1 MKKRTFTVLVA
12 LAFVCSSL
20 FVLASCAKK
29 EVKEAEKPV
38 SEEAKAEEAKEEKV
52 KEEKVKEEEA
62 KEEEA
67 ERRERVRKLE
77 LKGLVGE
84 KIYFDFDKS
93 EIKPQ
98 AEVTLK
104 EKAEALLGNKSISV
118 LIEGHCDERGTDEY
132 NMALGQR
139 RAHAA
144 KNYLMK
150 LGVSEERLK
159 TISYGEERPA
169 DPRHTVE
176 AWAKNRRDEFKVIE

>member
-1 MKKRTFTVLVA
+1 MKKRIFTVLVA
-12 LAFVCSSL
+12 LAFGYSSL
-20 FVLASCAKK
+20 FLLASCAKK

-38 SEEAKAEEAKEEKV
+38 AEEAKPEEAKPAKPEVEEEKA
-52 KEEKVKEEEA
+52 KEYKEEEA
-62 KEEEA
+62 KRQEKL
-67 ERRERVRKLE
+67 RKLE
-77 LKGLVGE
+77 LVDLIGE

-93 EIKPQ
+93 VIKPQ
-98 AEVTLK
+98 AEATLK
-104 EKAEALLGNKSISV
+104 EKAEALLENKSISV

-139 RAHAA
+139 RAYAA